1 MDFGQRNK
9 VETSANMSSMTD
21 LVFLLLIFFI
31 LLSTQ
36 VVNGEKVDLPS
47 TNTTE
52 STAGSS
58 VTLTITEAGVYQ
70 VNGTNLAKEDVET
83 RIKALFLDVADD
95 KKKVVLNVDK
105 NVPTGDTI
113 EMLGMAKQNQWKVV
127 VATKKKRK

>member
-47 TNTTE
+47 TKSTE
-52 STAGSS
+52 TTAGSS

-70 VNGTNLAKEDVET
+70 VNGTNIAKEDVEM
-83 RIKALFLDVADD
+83 RMKALFLDVKDED
-95 KKKVVLNVDK
+95 KRVVLNVDK

-113 EMLGMAKQNQWKVV
+113 EMLGMAKQNKWKVV
-127 VATKKKRK
+127 VATKKKR

>member
-47 TNTTE
+47 TKSTE
-52 STAGSS
+52 TTAGSS

-70 VNGTNLAKEDVET
+70 VNGTNVDKEDVEV
-83 RIKALFLDVADD
+83 RIKALFMDVKDED
-95 KKKVVLNVDK
+95 KKVVLNVDK

-113 EMLGMAKQNQWKVV
+113 EMLGMAKQNKWKVV
-127 VATKKKRK
+127 VATKKKR

>member
-47 TNTTE
+47 TKSTE
-52 STAGSS
+52 TTAGSS
-58 VTLTITEAGVYQ
+58 VTLTITEAGIYQ
-70 VNGTNLAKEDVET
+70 VNGTNLAKEDVEM
-83 RIKALFLDVADD
+83 RMKALFVDAKDED
-95 KKKVVLNVDK
+95 KKVVLNVDK
-105 NVPTGDTI
+105 NVPTGETI
-113 EMLGMAKQNQWKVV
+113 EMLGMAKQNKWKVV
-127 VATKKKRK
+127 VATKKKR